1 MNKAVMCAE
10 NLGGDHNKSGKKLIN
25 SVCILTLEP
34 TGYPERLGVGL
45 GKNRGMKDYS
55 MGFVFVLGLLIFY
68 LFLLGFLVLFWVFVC
83 LLFLSDQLER
93 RSFHLLK

>member
-10 NLGGDHNKSGKKLIN
+10 NLGGDHNKSGKKWIN
-25 SVCILTLEP
+25 SVCILTVEP

-55 MGFVFVLGLLIFY
+55 MVFVFVLGLLIFY
-68 LFLLGFLVLFWVFVC
+68 LFLLG
-83 LLFLSDQLER
+83 
-93 RSFHLLK
+93 